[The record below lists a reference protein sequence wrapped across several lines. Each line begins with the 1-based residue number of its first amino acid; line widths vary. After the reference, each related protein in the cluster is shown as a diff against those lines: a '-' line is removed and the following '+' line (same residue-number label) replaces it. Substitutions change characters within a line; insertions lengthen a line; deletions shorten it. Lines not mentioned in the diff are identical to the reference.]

1 MCLGLFF
8 QKWKIGYHIIK
19 TKYASWYFLYPIS
32 FCVCFNLYQ
41 LPLCFSLPFF
51 LFFFLSSFSLL
62 LCGQTDPRW
71 DFYWSL
77 TLLRPGLVTTICLP
91 VIPYPNL
98 PYPEILECNFFL
110 SFSGFFL
117 NTLFNSLIL
126 ILCEEIIRIV
136 VF

>member
-19 TKYASWYFLYPIS
+19 TKYASWYFFIP
-32 FCVCFNLYQ
+32 N
-41 LPLCFSLPFF
+41 FF
-51 LFFFLSSFSLL
+51 LCVFQSLSVTSLFFAPLLSLFLSVFSLL

>member
-8 QKWKIGYHIIK
+8 QKWKISYHIIK
-19 TKYASWYFLYPIS
+19 TKIRFLIFFTPNFF
-32 FCVCFNLYQ
+32 FCVCVSISISY
-41 LPLCFSLPFF
+41 
-51 LFFFLSSFSLL
+51 LFVFRSFSFCLQSTVMWSD
-62 LCGQTDPRW
+62 GSRW

>member
-32 FCVCFNLYQ
+32 SCVCFNLYQ

-51 LFFFLSSFSLL
+51 LFFFLSSVYCYVVRRIPAGISI
-62 LCGQTDPRW
+62 DPW
-71 DFYWSL
+71 
-77 TLLRPGLVTTICLP
+77 PTICLP

>member
-8 QKWKIGYHIIK
+8 SKMKNWLSYHKDKIR
-19 TKYASWYFLYPIS
+19 FLIFFIP
-32 FCVCFNLYQ
+32 N
-41 LPLCFSLPFF
+41 FF
-51 LFFFLSSFSLL
+51 LCVFQSLSVTSLFFAPLLSLFLSVFSLL